1 MAKSMHVYTAQ
12 GMLEAEMI
20 VNFLSAHG
28 IQAMTSQ
35 ESVGMTYGLN
45 AGPLGEVLIYVTEEQ
60 ENDAHQV
67 LMEMEQGMYEL
78 PDEDEN
84 PNDDLVDYEDEFED
98 DEED

>member
-20 VNFLSAHG
+20 VNFLAAHG
-28 IQAMTSQ
+28 IQAITSQ
-35 ESVGMTYGLN
+35 ESVGMTYGIN
-45 AGPLGEVLIYVTEEQ
+45 AGPLGEVMIYVTEEQ

-84 PNDDLVDYEDEFED
+84 PDEDLIEFEDEFED
-98 DEED
+98 AEEE